1 MITIQCTSA
10 TTNNAT
16 DTLLRLDG
24 GINHFIE
31 KLGFVKS
38 LKDDEDLNEIY
49 FHGDIQEPG
58 VLTY

>member
-1 MITIQCTSA
+1 MQS
-10 TTNNAT
+10 TNNAT
-16 DTLLRLDG
+16 DTLLRSDG
-24 GINHFIE
+24 GTNHFIE
-31 KLGFVKS
+31 KLGFVES